1 MDKTIKLIGGILLLG
16 LSAAVITAI
25 VMGRMGKF
33 DEIIQKIKNKKDSC
47 ELENDDILQSCICMI
62 SRNSDDEEKNNFKN
76 AYGNENLKIS
86 LNGRH

>member
-47 ELENDDILQSCICMI
+47 ELENDGILQSGICMI

-86 LNGRH
+86 PNGRD

>member
-47 ELENDDILQSCICMI
+47 ELENDGILQSGICMI

-86 LNGRH
+86 PNGRH